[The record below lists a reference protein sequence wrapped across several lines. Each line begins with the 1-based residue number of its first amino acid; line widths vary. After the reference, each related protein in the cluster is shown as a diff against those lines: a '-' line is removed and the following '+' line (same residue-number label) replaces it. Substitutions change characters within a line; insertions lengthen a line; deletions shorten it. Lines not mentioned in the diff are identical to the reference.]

1 MSKLSADL
9 RIDRKVDEQL
19 HEAAA
24 EKGKGTT
31 KDVSPDRLSLRLPRP
46 GRGSAQ
52 PSRLLAVLAALAVV
66 LAVVGGILWRAND
79 NTDAVE
85 HARTAALKAGQSD
98 METLLSYDYR
108 EIDTAVQERADLV
121 TGDFAERYARLVE
134 DQVAP
139 AAKKQKVVT
148 RTEVATAS
156 VVDATEDR
164 VDLLLFINQVSATKA
179 SDTPV
184 LSGSRIRVEMRL
196 VDGTWRVAAVD
207 PV

>member
-24 EKGKGTT
+24 EKGKGATE
-31 KDVSPDRLSLRLPRP
+31 DASPGRLSLRLPRL
-46 GRGSAQ
+46 GRVSAR

-79 NTDAVE
+79 STDAVE
-85 HARTAALKAGQSD
+85 HARTAALKAVQSD

-139 AAKKQKVVT
+139 AAKKHKVVT